1 MIGDFVENVCKAKH
15 LLCNPFPINFKRAT
29 KSIPVFGDPNAPCNT
44 ATSLD
49 TLCTLTSLRELV
61 VQKALSTRAK
71 TQFHERWV
79 PPIYSDSSVSSD
91 ANDYQH
97 QVLGDLGYL

>member
-1 MIGDFVENVCKAKH
+1 MIGDFLDNVCQAKH
-15 LLCNPFPINFKRAT
+15 LLCNPFPIDFKRTT
-29 KSIPVFGDPNAPCNT
+29 KSIPIFGDPNAPCNT
-44 ATSLD
+44 ATSPD
-49 TLCTLTSLRELV
+49 TLRTLTSLRELI

-71 TQFHERWV
+71 IPFHERWV
-79 PPIYSDSSVSSD
+79 PPIYLDSSASSD